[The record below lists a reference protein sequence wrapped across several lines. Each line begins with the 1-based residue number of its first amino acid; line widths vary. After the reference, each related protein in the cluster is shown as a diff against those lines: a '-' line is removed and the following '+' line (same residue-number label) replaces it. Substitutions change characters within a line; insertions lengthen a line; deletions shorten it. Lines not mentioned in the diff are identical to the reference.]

1 MSRDQAGA
9 GPWQGPRLDL
19 EDKLYRVRYEVDAE
33 HPHIRVD
40 GEACGRCVDRICTFI
55 CPAKVYTESPID
67 PGQIQVRHENCL
79 ECGTCR
85 VACKCEGISWDYPN
99 GGMGVRYRFG

>member
-1 MSRDQAGA
+1 MSKEHSGQK
-9 GPWQGPRLDL
+9 PWEGLQMPL
-19 EDKLYRVRYEVDAE
+19 EEKLYRVRYEVDPD
-33 HPHIRVD
+33 HPHIKVNQDICSRCGDRV
-40 GEACGRCVDRICTFI
+40 CTFI
-55 CPAKVYTESPID
+55 CPAGVYVESPGQ

-85 VACKCEGISWDYPN
+85 VACTCEGITWDYPN